1 MAKGRGRVVNAAAV
15 GLWEEQQSIQL
26 SRTATRRLFVNDFV
40 FTTWSPWHK
49 ARIKLLCVAL
59 PALPV

>member
-1 MAKGRGRVVNAAAV
+1 MTKGRGRVVNAAAV

-40 FTTWSPWHK
+40 FTYS
-49 ARIKLLCVAL
+49 
-59 PALPV
+59 